1 MDKIYGIVI
10 LYNPDIGQTAVN
22 INRYLPHIDRLMIWA
37 NSPIEDKDA
46 FTGSLSDP
54 DKIDLIQ
61 SDENAGIPKPLNEA
75 IKTAR
80 EGGYDYLLTMD
91 QDSTWQNLPVYLEKA
106 RELRAKD
113 SSVMITGPSIV
124 ESVDGKLPD
133 GFDAPT
139 GIRYDSYIITSGAL
153 YDLKLFDE
161 AGTFPEIYFIDA
173 VDEEICLRAA
183 SHGYKYALI
192 CDGIMLHN
200 FGKRSE
206 HRLLGKTVVTHD
218 YSAVRYYYTVR
229 NHMWLIRCRRVPFG
243 HKMKLLKLHV
253 ITSFARIV
261 LFEDNKKTKFSS
273 AFRGLREGLS
283 NKYRT
288 EWEKC

>member
-1 MDKIYGIVI
+1 MESIYGIVI
-10 LYNPDIGQTAVN
+10 LYNPDIAQVIEN
-22 INRYLPHIDRLMIWA
+22 INRYLPHIGRLMIWA
-37 NSPIEDKDA
+37 NSPVGDRDVLL
-46 FTGSLSDP
+46 GQLSDAGKV
-54 DKIDLIQ
+54 DFVQ
-61 SDENAGIPKPLNEA
+61 SEENSGIPKPLNEA
-75 IKTAR
+75 VRRAR
-80 EGGYDYLLTMD
+80 EGGFDFLLTMD

-106 RELRAKD
+106 RELHSKD

-124 ESVDGKLPD
+124 ESGDGKLPD
-133 GFDAPT
+133 DFNAPS
-139 GIRYDSYIITSGAL
+139 GVRYDSYIITSGAL
-153 YDLKLFDE
+153 YDMKLFDE

-183 SHGYKYALI
+183 SRGYKYALI
-192 CDGIMLHN
+192 SDGIMLHN

-206 HRLLGKTVVTHD
+206 HKLLGKTVVTHD
-218 YSAVRYYYTVR
+218 YSEVRYYYTVR

-253 ITSFARIV
+253 ITSFARII